1 MFPMEGVSEK
11 GSMQEVAQPQWWLSV
26 NTMFPM
32 EGVFEKGPMWERE
45 MAKTNG
51 VNEGLR
57 MVVFMKE
64 EACTY

>member
-1 MFPMEGVSEK
+1 MEGVSEK